1 MIRHTSIIVILFVSL
16 FIDSTPAQATSS
28 YCPNNIAVIADA
40 RAYEDI
46 VRVFKDVFRDLNCN
60 TEFVAVPA
68 KRGVYLFN
76 QGKVDGE
83 LMRLPVIE
91 SKYTVPFIRSDP
103 YFRFK
108 LALWGAKFTKV
119 TSLGY
124 LRGLAW
130 HEKFVSRFQKQGVSI
145 HVFNSNE
152 KMYRAFL
159 RGRINGF
166 LSAERMMRLF
176 FEKRL
181 LAGQVAL
188 KEVLL
193 TPKVSMYLK
202 PEFNEFVSDLNA
214 YLRKNTPFEKLIYI
228 N

>member
-1 MIRHTSIIVILFVSL
+1 MTRRTAIVIALFVSV
-16 FIDSTPAQATSS
+16 FVAGSEAQAGED
-28 YCPNNIAVIADA
+28 YCPNKIAVIADA
-40 RAYEDI
+40 RAYADI
-46 VRVFKDVFRDLNCN
+46 VHVFKGVFRKLNCK
-60 TEFVAVPA
+60 TTFVSVPA

-76 QGKVDGE
+76 RGEVDGE

-91 SKYTVPFIRSDP
+91 GKYKVPFIRSVP
-103 YFRFK
+103 YFRFN
-108 LALWGAKFTKV
+108 LALWGAKFTEV

-130 HEKFVSRFQKQGVSI
+130 HEKFVQKFREQGMSI

-176 FEKRL
+176 FEERL
-181 LAGQVAL
+181 LVGQVAL
-188 KEVLL
+188 KETLL
-193 TPKVSMYLK
+193 APKVSMYLK
-202 PEFNEFVSDLNA
+202 PDFKEFVADLND
-214 YLRKNTPFEKLIYI
+214 YLLQHKPFEKLGFI